1 MGSELEL
8 VEELRKLR
16 RGQRRF
22 QIVMGLL
29 LLVLAGGLIA
39 EWRALRRMEGRDT
52 FELRQL
58 TIVDAEGKPRV
69 ILGSPLPAPLRFGKL
84 GHRDGPVSGML
95 IVDPTGTERGGY
107 VTGDG
112 SYSNALLTLDGQ
124 GHQTVLLLAEPD
136 GATLFRIWNGE
147 HGSLTAG
154 VQDAPFFN
162 LKKAGELKFAAPEKN
177 AESVDQRAL
186 FR

>member
-1 MGSELEL
+1 MA
-8 VEELRKLR
+8 
-16 RGQRRF
+16 Q
-22 QIVMGLL
+22 
-29 LLVLAGGLIA
+29 
-39 EWRALRRMEGRDT
+39 WRALRRLEKRDT
-52 FELRQL
+52 LELRQL

-69 ILGSPLPAPLRFGKL
+69 ILGSPLPAPMRFGKF

-112 SYSNALLTLDGQ
+112 SYSNALMTLDAQ
-124 GHQTVLLLAEPD
+124 GHQTVLMLAEPD

-154 VQDAPFFN
+154 VQEEPFLN
-162 LKKAGELKFAAPEKN
+162 LKKAGTLTFAAPEKN
-177 AESVDQRAL
+177 PESTEQRPL